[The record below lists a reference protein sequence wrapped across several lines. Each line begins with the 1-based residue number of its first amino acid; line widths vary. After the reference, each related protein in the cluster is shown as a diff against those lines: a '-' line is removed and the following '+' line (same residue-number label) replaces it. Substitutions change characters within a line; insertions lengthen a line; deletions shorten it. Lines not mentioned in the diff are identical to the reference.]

1 MGGVLSSP
9 VSPSPPTPAPPP
21 SPARRRG
28 FDGWAA
34 SATVPLVVAAVLH
47 VAGLFLGQ
55 GGGLGPMSHSAQSV
69 VAEVVLAGGWLLA
82 AGLAAP
88 ARTRP
93 AGAAVAAG
101 LALGELGLVVSE
113 LLGLGTTPG
122 PGYVVVAAGWLV
134 GAIGAAVAVLGSPL
148 HLGRPS
154 RHQPPALL
162 APLAAVAA
170 IVMAVALL
178 PAWDHYVLY
187 IHAVGQSRSL
197 DEGSAFAASTPTGAL
212 VGDLMAAVA
221 WVAVP
226 VAGVLWRPG
235 RIGVLAGAG
244 VLVAVASQVTS
255 AVVGFDAPGTL
266 RTLVTPQEI
275 QRYGV
280 VLQSSS
286 LTGWY
291 DVEVLAALVL
301 TMLLMVRWWA
311 PDGPGAS
318 AAWTP
323 PGAGM
328 GAPWTL
334 AAPWAFPGPSSGPWP
349 SPGPAPWPSTQ
360 AGPRPTHTPATQ
372 PEAAAGEPPWAWA
385 PPGRGAPPPP

>member
-1 MGGVLSSP
+1 MGEVLSSP
-9 VSPSPPTPAPPP
+9 VAPPPPTPAPPP
-21 SPARRRG
+21 PPARRRG
-28 FDGWAA
+28 VDGWAA
-34 SATVPLVVAAVLH
+34 SATLPLVAAAVLH
-47 VAGLFLGQ
+47 VVGLFLGQ
-55 GGGLGPMSHSAQSV
+55 GGGLGPMAHSAQSV

-82 AGLAAP
+82 AALAAP
-88 ARTRP
+88 AWTRP
-93 AGAAVAAG
+93 AGAAVGAG

-134 GAIGAAVAVLGSPL
+134 GAIGAAVTVLGSPL

-187 IHAVGQSRSL
+187 IHAVGQSRAL

-221 WVAVP
+221 WVGVP

-266 RTLVTPQEI
+266 RGLVTPQEI

-301 TMLLMVRWWA
+301 AMLLMVRWWT
-311 PDGPGAS
+311 PDGPGAA

-323 PGAGM
+323 PEAGV
-328 GAPWTL
+328 
-334 AAPWAFPGPSSGPWP
+334 AAPWP

-360 AGPRPTHTPATQ
+360 AAPGPTHTPASQ
-372 PEAAAGEPPWAWA
+372 PEPTVGEPPSAWA
-385 PPGRGAPPPP
+385 PPSRGDSPPP